1 MTRIA
6 ARSPAVP
13 STPLP
18 TEGQYGAGAPYAAT
32 PAAAVSFAASAA
44 GGSSGFAPSASSAA
58 SGEPSAFARM
68 VGSLGTETTRG
79 EAAMKTALSAH
90 GSDLG
95 AADLLALQAG
105 VYRYGEVVDLAS
117 RLVDRATSNVKTVLQ
132 GSGS

>member
-6 ARSPAVP
+6 SRPPALPPQPQPQSPGR
-13 STPLP
+13 LLG
-18 TEGQYGAGAPYAAT
+18 EGQLTGSAAS
-32 PAAAVSFAASAA
+32 PAAVSPSSPGASAA
-44 GGSSGFAPSASSAA
+44 NGTGAT
-58 SGEPSAFARM
+58 EPSAFARM
-68 VGSLGTETTRG
+68 VGSLGQETTRG

-132 GSGS
+132 GSGG